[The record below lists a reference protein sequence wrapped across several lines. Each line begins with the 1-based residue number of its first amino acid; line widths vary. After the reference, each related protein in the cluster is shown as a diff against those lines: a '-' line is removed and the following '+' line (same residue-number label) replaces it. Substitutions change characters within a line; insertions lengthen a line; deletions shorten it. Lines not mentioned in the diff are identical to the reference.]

1 MDNINF
7 ASANSIS
14 DNLDPYVLFSTKE
27 EMDTRK
33 GNFSIVIKNKKKEFP
48 KVFFIDL
55 EDYQKNGAEKQSCKG
70 NLRAISSA
78 IQEQQSNFP
87 QYRLFITNDCEC
99 EQSYDLYRN
108 PRGCSLLLKTG
119 EISFLASRTTLL
131 MNNYDGESKQT
142 SNSNQRFLKSRPG
155 ENYKHCIWCVSF
167 SSQKDKGRSSFI
179 LTKHRPI
186 PFSSERWSYN
196 FNYSK
201 VGIRELCGDECLD
214 FLMPVQNRSSNQ
226 DLNNID
232 SDKRSNV
239 TMRELRSL
247 SELVDAVRNN
257 CKFHEFDESQ
267 LKYKWIIDEENK
279 EYFSDAYGI
288 TNINPLLVDN
298 YGMNILFLDSR
309 GILFE
314 WCEFTKDMYVLG
326 INKMEGLANLL
337 YHPEKRLKIMEDTGE
352 MIPDVELKQQAKEIV
367 KAQLANLKKA

>member
-1 MDNINF
+1 MD
-7 ASANSIS
+7 
-14 DNLDPYVLFSTKE
+14 
-27 EMDTRK
+27 
-33 GNFSIVIKNKKKEFP
+33 
-48 KVFFIDL
+48 
-55 EDYQKNGAEKQSCKG
+55 
-70 NLRAISSA
+70 
-78 IQEQQSNFP
+78 
-87 QYRLFITNDCEC
+87 
-99 EQSYDLYRN
+99 
-108 PRGCSLLLKTG
+108 
-119 EISFLASRTTLL
+119 
-131 MNNYDGESKQT
+131 NYDGESQQT
-142 SNSNQRFLKSRPG
+142 SNSNQRFLESRPG
-155 ENYKHCIWCVSF
+155 ENYKRCIWCVSF

-179 LTKHRPI
+179 PTKHRPI
-186 PFSSERWSYN
+186 PFSSGRWRCD

-214 FLMPVQNRSSNQ
+214 FLMPVQNGSSNQ
-226 DLNNID
+226 DSNNID

-239 TMRELRSL
+239 AMRELRSL
-247 SELVDAVRNN
+247 SDAVRNN

-326 INKMEGLANLL
+326 INEMEGLANLL

-352 MIPDVELKQQAKEIV
+352 MIPDVELKRQAKEIV
-367 KAQLANLKKA
+367 KARLANLKKA